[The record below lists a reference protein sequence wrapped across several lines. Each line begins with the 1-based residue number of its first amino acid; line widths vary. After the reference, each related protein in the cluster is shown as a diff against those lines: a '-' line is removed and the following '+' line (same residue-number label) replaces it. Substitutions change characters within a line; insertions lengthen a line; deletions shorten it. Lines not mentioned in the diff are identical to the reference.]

1 MEQKKKRISVSKRA
15 WRLLRAALVWVRK
28 GGAFKRSLL
37 LALKLSGARQHNRL
51 HYFEREFSFNETPS
65 FRLKLHRPRIPCI
78 NPPQAFYYSEDDQ
91 DSTAAINVFFNGC
104 NADHDHD
111 LIDQEDYYNIQEFK
125 GQGEED
131 DIDDDE
137 QVDHEQEI
145 DSKAEEFIAKF
156 YQEIKL
162 QRQKR
167 STSDGETRV
176 EAKFYYQ
183 KKQIVWEILDI
194 ALNKKRKIEIKF
206 DDISGIKA
214 FSQKGEA
221 ISTLIVQV
229 KQAPL
234 LWIEKEPE
242 PMKHTIWMQETED
255 FTHGQVATN
264 MIHELEFE
272 EGRLEKHYDK
282 LLRFDSRLHG
292 ISQNPT
298 NISIH
303 SERTQLAAV
312 EEFLMNDQQ
321 QGDIDVGDEDA
332 TFLSFANELPDL

>member
-51 HYFEREFSFNETPS
+51 HYFEREFSFSETPS

-125 GQGEED
+125 GQGQED
-131 DIDDDE
+131 DIDDDDDDE

-162 QRQKR
+162 QRQ
-167 STSDGETRV
+167 
-176 EAKFYYQ
+176 
-183 KKQIVWEILDI
+183 
-194 ALNKKRKIEIKF
+194 
-206 DDISGIKA
+206 
-214 FSQKGEA
+214 
-221 ISTLIVQV
+221 V

-242 PMKHTIWMQETED
+242 PMKHTIWMQETDD

-282 LLRFDSRLHG
+282 LLRFDSRLHS

>member
-78 NPPQAFYYSEDDQ
+78 NPPQAFYYSDQDDQ
-91 DSTAAINVFFNGC
+91 DATAAINVFFNGC

-111 LIDQEDYYNIQEFK
+111 HIDQEDYYNIQEFK
-125 GQGEED
+125 GKGEED
-131 DIDDDE
+131 DIDDDDDDE
-137 QVDHEQEI
+137 QVHHEQEI

-162 QRQKR
+162 QR
-167 STSDGETRV
+167 
-176 EAKFYYQ
+176 
-183 KKQIVWEILDI
+183 
-194 ALNKKRKIEIKF
+194 
-206 DDISGIKA
+206 
-214 FSQKGEA
+214 
-221 ISTLIVQV
+221 QV

-242 PMKHTIWMQETED
+242 PMKHTIWMQETDD
-255 FTHGQVATN
+255 FTHGQAATN